1 MNHEETFSANF
12 EPLPSTS
19 MVSNMVSEL
28 GVVSKCHAVQSIF
41 HTKIISLAWNA
52 TSINFSHVN
61 EICLNICLK
70 LFFWM

>member
-1 MNHEETFSANF
+1 MNHEENFSANF

-41 HTKIISLAWNA
+41 HIKSIS
-52 TSINFSHVN
+52 
-61 EICLNICLK
+61 
-70 LFFWM
+70 